1 MKKIVFSVVLTLAV
15 IIGAMLIY
23 IYSGSYNVSQ
33 LVPHNSFTKWAINT
47 TVNRSIDQRLKGIE
61 VPRMNDS
68 AMVTEGFVH
77 YNETCVTCHG
87 GPGISPGELA
97 KGLYP
102 QPPKFYKS
110 TDMPDTAE
118 AFWIIKNGIKMTSMP
133 AFGPT
138 YSDEK
143 IWAVT
148 DFLLT
153 KLNKMSPEEYQA
165 WIQKYSKIDAS
176 SD

>member
-1 MKKIVFSVVLTLAV
+1 MKKIVLSVVLTFVV

-33 LVPHNSFTKWAINT
+33 LVPHNSLTKWAIST
-47 TVNRSIDQRLKGIE
+47 TMHHSIDKRLKGIE
-61 VPRMNDS
+61 VPLMNDS
-68 AMVTEGFVH
+68 AMLAEGFVH
-77 YNETCVTCHG
+77 YNEMCVTCHG
-87 GPGISPGELA
+87 GPGVSPDELA

-133 AFGPT
+133 AYGPT
-138 YSDEK
+138 HSDEK
-143 IWAVT
+143 IWAMT

-153 KLNKMSPEEYQA
+153 KLNKMSPEEYQS
-165 WIQKYSKIDAS
+165 WVHKYSKKEDS
-176 SD
+176 SN

>member
-1 MKKIVFSVVLTLAV
+1 MKKIILSVFLTLVV
-15 IIGAMLIY
+15 IIGAILIY

-33 LVPHNSFTKWAINT
+33 LVPHNALTKWAVT
-47 TVNRSIDQRLKGIE
+47 TTTHHSIDKRLKGIK
-61 VPRMNDS
+61 VPPMNDS
-68 AMVTEGFVH
+68 AMIAEGFMH
-77 YNETCVTCHG
+77 YNEMCVTCHG
-87 GPGISPGELA
+87 GPGISPDELA

-138 YSDEK
+138 HTDAK
-143 IWAVT
+143 IWAMT

-153 KLNKMSPEEYQA
+153 KLNEMSPEEYQL
-165 WIQKYSKIDAS
+165 WVHKYSKPDGS
-176 SD
+176 SN